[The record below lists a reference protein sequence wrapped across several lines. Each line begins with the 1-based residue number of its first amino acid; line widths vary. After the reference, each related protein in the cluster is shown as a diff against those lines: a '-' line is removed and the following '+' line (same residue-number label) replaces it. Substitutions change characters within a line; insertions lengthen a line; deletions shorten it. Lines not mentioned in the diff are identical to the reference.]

1 MEHTQVAIIGS
12 GPAGYTAAVY
22 NARAQLQPIVF
33 AGDKSGGQLMWTTDV
48 ENFPGFSQGKPG
60 PELMMEMRAQAE
72 KFGAD
77 IRDQYVISVDFSVR
91 PFKLQIYQSEE
102 ITADAVIIA
111 TGAEARMMGIP
122 GEKEFLGRGVSTCA
136 VCDAAFFKDKVVYV
150 AGGGDSAMEDT
161 LALTKFAKKITLVH
175 RSDEFRASK
184 IMQERVLNNDKVK
197 VMYNSQVTAVLGAQ
211 LVNKIKISQDGK
223 EQEFPADGLF
233 LAIGHTPMS
242 KIFIDQIKLDEQGY
256 IITFE
261 SKKSTTMTS
270 VEGVFAAGDV
280 VDRRYR
286 QAITAAGMG
295 CAAALDAQRWLEQQ
309 E

>member
-161 LALTKFAKKITLVH
+161 LALTKFAKKITIVH
-175 RSDEFRASK
+175 RRDEFRASK

>member
-256 IITFE
+256 IITHE